1 MQMAASSVPLADN
14 ELQAAAIAKGFVEVS
29 VVQHTSR
36 EQKDALDKGV
46 WFVLSVK
53 RKAGDDWDIL
63 GRRRTVPELIGIL
76 NKQCGNN

>member
-1 MQMAASSVPLADN
+1 MQTSTAPLEDT
-14 ELQAAAIAKGFVEVS
+14 QVRAAALAKGFIEVS

-53 RKAGDDWDIL
+53 RNRGDDWDIL
-63 GRRRTVPELIGIL
+63 GRRRTVPELLTIIQ
-76 NKQCGNN
+76 KQQDSAN